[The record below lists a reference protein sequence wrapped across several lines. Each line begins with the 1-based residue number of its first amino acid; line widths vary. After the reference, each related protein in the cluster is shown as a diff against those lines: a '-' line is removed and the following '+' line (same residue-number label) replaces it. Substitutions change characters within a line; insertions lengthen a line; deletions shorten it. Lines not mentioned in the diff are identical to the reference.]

1 MILRL
6 VADVIGNQMQIIM
19 KFTCYQHAKK
29 LNCLLYF
36 LGFAPILHL
45 RTYYISYATNKF
57 ITHISTVTVMLTS
70 AHLYINLQLPI
81 GVSGINIARIYGIKA
96 FNQKIIINF
105 RGA

>member
-6 VADVIGNQMQIIM
+6 VAVVIGNQMQIIM

-36 LGFAPILHL
+36 FGFAPILHL
-45 RTYYISYATNKF
+45 CTYIYISYATNKF
-57 ITHISTVTVMLTS
+57 ITHISTVTIMLTS

-96 FNQKIIINF
+96 FNKNL
-105 RGA
+105 